1 MNQYQ
6 NPYYMVPQ
14 RRPRAWVNGTLIV
27 LNILYFLYLEL
38 TGSTEDAYFM
48 LEHGAMYGPFVLRG
62 HEYYR
67 LLTSMFMHFGIN
79 HIVNNMLVLFVLGDN
94 LERALGRIKYLVF
107 YLVCGVGANVFSMI
121 VSINDYEPAVS
132 AGASGAISVGAGA
145 SGAIFGVVGG
155 LIYVVAVNKGRL
167 EDLSTRQLVIMAAF
181 SLYLGFTST
190 GVDNT
195 AHVAGLVI
203 GIILAAILYRK
214 PKRTCRADIWG
225 V

>member
-1 MNQYQ
+1 MLETNELTKKL
-6 NPYYMVPQ
+6 
-14 RRPRAWVNGTLIV
+14 RTLLHPRAALIAYSGEQDNSYASDNNYFVEIRDIDDNGMV
-27 LNILYFLYLEL
+27 
-38 TGSTEDAYFM
+38 
-48 LEHGAMYGPFVLRG
+48 
-62 HEYYR
+62 
-67 LLTSMFMHFGIN
+67 
-79 HIVNNMLVLFVLGDN
+79 GDW
-94 LERALGRIKYLVF
+94 
-107 YLVCGVGANVFSMI
+107 
-121 VSINDYEPAVS
+121 
-132 AGASGAISVGAGA
+132 SVGAGA